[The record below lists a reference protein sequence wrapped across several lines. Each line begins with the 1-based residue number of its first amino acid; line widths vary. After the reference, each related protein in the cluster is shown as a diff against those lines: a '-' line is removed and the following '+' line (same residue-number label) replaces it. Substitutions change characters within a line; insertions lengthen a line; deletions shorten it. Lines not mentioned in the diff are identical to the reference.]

1 MPRSEPSVQRS
12 IRLSARTSELLD
24 DLVEATGETRNSLI
38 EQLLA
43 ESLRTYRHPLITFRT
58 GAAGR
63 REPCINGTRLLV
75 RQVIGQLRDEG
86 GSIADVA
93 DALGIPRSH
102 AQAALSYYA
111 DFTHEV
117 DADRQWVDRIGAEER
132 ARWEREQAAI
142 A

>member
-1 MPRSEPSVQRS
+1 MQRS
-12 IRLSARTSELLD
+12 IRLSAGTSELLD

-43 ESLRTYRHPLITFRT
+43 ESLRTYRHPLIAFRT

-63 REPCINGTRLLV
+63 REPCVNGTRLLV
-75 RQVIGQLRDEG
+75 RQVINQLRDEG

-93 DALGIPRSH
+93 DALGISSRH
-102 AQAALSYYA
+102 VQAALSYYA
-111 DFTHEV
+111 DFTQEV
-117 DADRQWVDRIGAEER
+117 DSDRQWADRIEADER

-142 A
+142 G